1 MSRFLPRD
9 AMHKRGLCRHAVSVC
24 LSVCLSVR
32 PSVTFVDHVK
42 MNKDIFEIFS
52 PLGRHTILFFPYQT
66 GWRYS
71 DGNLPNGGIECRIQ
85 HKSRFWSNSWLL
97 KIAGRAKCQK
107 HLPTTK
113 LSIWHIRPRI
123 DRLLDVR
130 TTKWQ
135 NQLPTTMQC
144 RSHSRRLTSE
154 CLFVTA
160 CSMDEYFEE
169 KRTKK
174 NLIVRSGK
182 SEAETTNNKRLR
194 STFCIEA
201 TADTKHRAASL
212 R

>member
-113 LSIWHIRPRI
+113 LSIWHSQP
-123 DRLLDVR
+123 R
-130 TTKWQ
+130 TTGYWWIAGRANYK
-135 NQLPTTMQC
+135 
-144 RSHSRRLTSE
+144 
-154 CLFVTA
+154 VTKTVTDDHA
-160 CSMDEYFEE
+160 VWIAQS
-169 KRTKK
+169 
-174 NLIVRSGK
+174 
-182 SEAETTNNKRLR
+182 
-194 STFCIEA
+194 A
-201 TADTKHRAASL
+201 TAPANVCLWRPAAWMNTPK
-212 R
+212 RRE